1 MACAYFL
8 LGIPLSEVKKFSSS
22 NIRGWLESETSSIFV
37 PVQAK
42 AQKLLDEMRKTLES
56 LAQTTKMLLENS
68 VKEIEKRNMKTYRRA
83 RALNKL
89 TRLFSDRMRQIR
101 VPNKVTYD
109 SFHEFAQETQKA
121 FSAIEADIRNW
132 FPRISPFFILDRRKF
147 SAIFEKAKALLKELN
162 DFLGKEYVKTKTLE
176 ETFQVIDKVQALE
189 EKLAD
194 LGEQRKKVEDEKAAV
209 EKKIAETLQK
219 MEDLK
224 SKEKMSQLAQTGNE
238 IEALRIELKRRLRHL
253 RKPFLK
259 LQSLAIRGKGS
270 GLTPEELRK
279 LDQYMENP
287 FEAFATEDSGYPL
300 LRQILQKL
308 ELSTSDGKLKL
319 KADKMRKAEQD
330 IDSIVN
336 QDSLMNLHQKC
347 REMILRKRQ
356 LSTSAEVTETR
367 SDLSNCQEHLENLE
381 RKKVIVESKQHVV
394 NQAYNETLE
403 KIQNHRTTI
412 EKNVFDFMDKRIHVE

>member
-1 MACAYFL
+1 
-8 LGIPLSEVKKFSSS
+8 
-22 NIRGWLESETSSIFV
+22 
-37 PVQAK
+37 
-42 AQKLLDEMRKTLES
+42 
-56 LAQTTKMLLENS
+56 
-68 VKEIEKRNMKTYRRA
+68 
-83 RALNKL
+83 
-89 TRLFSDRMRQIR
+89 MRQIR